1 MMTIRE
7 VKGGEED
14 DYKEDDG
21 CMIKRESV
29 CELNQTLI

>member
-1 MMTIRE
+1 MMTIRK

-14 DYKEDDG
+14 DKEDDG